1 MIRIPEYNY
10 RCLTYYQRL
19 FLIEAL
25 RKVNINDVSILTAY
39 EYGKSSLAVWRDE
52 PVLVNKFMQTNR
64 AALINFNIERY
75 IEVLNYIAKG
85 LCEVEPD
92 NYNYLPLT
100 PTDVDVLNNAFS
112 NAARWL
118 DNTNNSGINELLD
131 FDVAEN
137 DLKYI
142 YENTTE
148 KECYLSCNE
157 RLHDEKISKCFR
169 CLIRK
174 GNLNR
179 DKIKELIDRSRASNT
194 VSDSVSVVLK
204 TVLQIISILLRLQYP
219 KDVVPSSAEH
229 MLNLEKLRTPAIA
242 EVSAMPAFDLITKQK
257 RCGQVMPIVDIDIPH
272 QIKNLYFNGD
282 ANNCNGSI
290 QRINSVTKE
299 LVYIQNEFFNH
310 EKEDC

>member
-1 MIRIPEYNY
+1 MRIPEYNY

-19 FLIEAL
+19 LLIEAL

-39 EYGKSSLAVWRDE
+39 EYGKSSLAIWRDE
-52 PVLVNKFMQTNR
+52 PVLVNKYMQTNR
-64 AALINFNIERY
+64 AGLINFNIERY

-92 NYNYLPLT
+92 EYTYLPLT

-118 DNTNNSGINELLD
+118 DSTNNSGINELLD

-142 YENTTE
+142 YENIDE
-148 KECYLSCNE
+148 KEHYLSYSE
-157 RLHDEKISKCFR
+157 RLHDEKITTCFK
-169 CLIRK
+169 CLIHK
-174 GNLNR
+174 GNLNC
-179 DKIKELIDRSRASNT
+179 DKIRELIDRSRASNT

-219 KDVVPSSAEH
+219 KGLVPESIKEMCDEDRGERLS
-229 MLNLEKLRTPAIA
+229 NPVITSISTIPPFK
-242 EVSAMPAFDLITKQK
+242 LITMQQMN
-257 RCGQVMPIVDIDIPH
+257 GQVMPVIDTDIPH

-282 ANNCNGSI
+282 INNDNRPV
-290 QRINSVTKE
+290 QRHNTTTKA
-299 LVYIQNEFFNH
+299 LAKVICYFTDR
-310 EKEDC
+310 ED